1 MLRITPASTGAPRA
15 PSQLRLCIHCRHA
28 RKLDVPY
35 SNDLGC
41 NLFKSVNVVTGT
53 EKLDLAIVLRN
64 DSNACGL
71 EGKLF
76 EPRVSSPPLPS
87 SSSSFPSSSQRPPPS
102 PDSSYFTNEGR
113 TER

>member
-1 MLRITPASTGAPRA
+1 
-15 PSQLRLCIHCRHA
+15 
-28 RKLDVPY
+28 
-35 SNDLGC
+35 
-41 NLFKSVNVVTGT
+41 LFKSVNVVTGT

-87 SSSSFPSSSQRPPPS
+87 SSSSSPHPSPSPHFSHSQRPPPS

-113 TER
+113 RE